1 MTRRPC
7 LSGPLD
13 PRNHPQR
20 AMLTAEMHLRKP
32 PRLESPGQ
40 MLQFVMLADEHEIK
54 DAEHFLRDHISPLA
68 DPRRF
73 WTGEVDGF
81 AFAYERHSEF
91 ITYSFIAPGHLH
103 GLFDIS
109 RFASVKPHFDAIP
122 GQLIRANHVQL
133 LDGETPIPV
142 AEDLATHFSVDDLI
156 ASAACGGKALI
167 WSDFRI
173 HGDGFGRLLIADRD
187 LEGND
192 ASLLTQRLQELGNY
206 RKMALL
212 GLPIAQEIMPRV
224 GILEQ
229 QLADLAQRV
238 ADEASD
244 DEQTMADISR
254 LSAEVARIGAETR
267 FRMSA
272 TQAYAEICL
281 DRLES
286 LDVSPVAGFPSL
298 ADFTERRLLPA
309 MRTCAA
315 FSRRLD
321 DLSERAAWTGAL
333 LRTRIDTQLARQN
346 RNLLASMNRR
356 TKMQLRLQQTV
367 EGLSVVAIS
376 YYLIGLL
383 AYVVKGGHAFGLAVP
398 AEVIIA
404 ALVPIVLLVV
414 GLMLRRARTFGDFGP
429 WGPDPRVRTH

>member
-1 MTRRPC
+1 MTRRRFIFD
-7 LSGPLD
+7 SLD
-13 PRNHPQR
+13 PRSHPQR

-32 PRLESPGQ
+32 PRLEAPRQ
-40 MLQFVMLADEHEIK
+40 MLQFVMLAGEGDTD
-54 DAEHFLRDHISPLA
+54 DAEIYLRNHIAPQA
-68 DPRRF
+68 APRRF
-73 WTGEVDGF
+73 WTGEVEGF

-91 ITYSFIAPGHLH
+91 ITYSFVAPDERS
-103 GLFDIS
+103 GLFDITS
-109 RFASVKPHFDAIP
+109 FAAIQPHIDAIP
-122 GQLIRANHVQL
+122 GKLIRANHVQL
-133 LDGETPIPV
+133 LGVRAPLPSAGE
-142 AEDLATHFSVDDLI
+142 LARHFSEDDLI
-156 ASAACGGKALI
+156 ASTTANGTAMI

-173 HGDGFGRLLIADRD
+173 HDDGFGRLLIADRG
-187 LEGND
+187 LQGSD

-212 GLPIAQEIMPRV
+212 GLPIAQDMMPRV
-224 GILEQ
+224 GELEQ
-229 QLADLAQRV
+229 QLADLAERL

-244 DEQTMADISR
+244 DDRTMADISR
-254 LSAEVARIGAETR
+254 LSAEIARIGAQTR

-272 TQAYAEICL
+272 TQAYTEICL

-286 LDVSPVAGFPSL
+286 LTVRPIPGFPSL
-298 ADFTERRLLPA
+298 SDFTERRLLPA

-333 LRTRIDTQLARQN
+333 LRTRIDTRLARQN

-367 EGLSVVAIS
+367 EGLSAVAIS

-383 AYVVKGGHAFGLAVP
+383 AYVVKGSHVFGLDAPPEAV
-398 AEVIIA
+398 IA
-404 ALVPIVLLVV
+404 ALVPVVLAFVV
-414 GLMLRRARTFGDFGP
+414 LMLRRARAFGEAAP
-429 WGPDPRVRTH
+429 